1 MAPLLAASARVR
13 PANGG
18 ATGRNF
24 GGALLAGF
32 ELALMAAIAQEAS
45 ESAQQALRPHEVADS
60 VRTPL
65 APRSQPTAAYR
76 KCFMPTLRRSARRQ
90 AAWHGTSPLHVGHA
104 RLCRAMKILFALA
117 FSATDQDD
125 PRLHFKLLVSCTR
138 HARRI

>member
-45 ESAQQALRPHEVADS
+45 ESAQQAIRPHEVADS

-65 APRSQPTAAYR
+65 APRSQPTAAYSN
-76 KCFMPTLRRSARRQ
+76 CFMPTLRRSARRQ
-90 AAWHGTSPLHVGHA
+90 AAWQGSLPL
-104 RLCRAMKILFALA
+104 LFATLDYA
-117 FSATDQDD
+117 DPDCSGSRTPRP
-125 PRLHFKLLVSCTR
+125 PRLWTIRGFT
-138 HARRI
+138 